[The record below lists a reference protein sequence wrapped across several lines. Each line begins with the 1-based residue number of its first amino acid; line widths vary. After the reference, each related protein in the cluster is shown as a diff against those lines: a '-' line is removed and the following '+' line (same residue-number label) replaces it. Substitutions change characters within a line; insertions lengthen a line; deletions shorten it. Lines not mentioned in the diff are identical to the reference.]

1 MDNSSIKTNIRKK
14 RKSRKISQTDMAL
27 KLGLALSS
35 YRDFEK
41 GKTAV
46 MSATL
51 QKVAD
56 LLDTSA
62 EELVLGY
69 RPVQMGGPALE
80 DVQKEYGSRISILEK
95 KIKDLE
101 RLISSHEE
109 TIRTKNE
116 IILMLKKK
124 LGEVE

>member
-1 MDNSSIKTNIRKK
+1 
-14 RKSRKISQTDMAL
+14 MAL
-27 KLGLALSS
+27 KLGMALSS
-35 YRDFEK
+35 SRDFEK